1 MIIGMMN
8 NPQLDLLAE
17 IAWAH
22 EKGFGFLDLTLEP
35 SEAHPRQ
42 VRVKQT
48 RRALKE
54 ANLDIIGHTA
64 YYLPWASPFET
75 LRKAALKE
83 MRSALEVFGELGACR
98 VTVHPDKS
106 IPFALGSKGVWEKNL
121 EALEAIEAI
130 AAPLGIKIM
139 LENMDRTFNTVD
151 QIRDALARM
160 PGLGFHLDVAHAN
173 LNVEKNRTE
182 EFLRNFRD
190 RLVHVHLSD
199 NFGKS
204 DDLHLPL
211 RAGTIPWPKIIG
223 LLKKSGYDGT
233 ITLEVFSPDRRYLLL
248 SRDILRQL
256 WEEKDSGQLSAISG
270 QQPMKARQSA
280 REG

>member
-1 MIIGMMN
+1 LIIGMMN
-8 NPQLDLLAE
+8 NPQIDLLAE

-22 EKGFGFLDLTLEP
+22 QNRFEFLDLSLEP
-35 SEAHPRQ
+35 SAAHPRQ
-42 VRVKQT
+42 VKVRPT

-83 MRSALEVFGELGACR
+83 MRSTLEVFAELGASK

-121 EALEAIEAI
+121 ESLEAIESM
-130 AAPLGIKIM
+130 AAPLGITIL
-139 LENMDRTFNTVD
+139 LENMDRTFNKVD
-151 QIRDALARM
+151 QIRNALARM
-160 PGLGFHLDVAHAN
+160 PGLGFHLDVGHAN

-182 EFLRNFRD
+182 EFLKAFHD
-190 RLVHVHLSD
+190 RLAHVHLSD

-204 DDLHLPL
+204 EDLHLPL

-233 ITLEVFSPDRRYLLL
+233 ITLEVFSQERKYLLL

-256 WEEKDSGQLSAISG
+256 WGEKNAASIQ
-270 QQPMKARQSA
+270 
-280 REG
+280 